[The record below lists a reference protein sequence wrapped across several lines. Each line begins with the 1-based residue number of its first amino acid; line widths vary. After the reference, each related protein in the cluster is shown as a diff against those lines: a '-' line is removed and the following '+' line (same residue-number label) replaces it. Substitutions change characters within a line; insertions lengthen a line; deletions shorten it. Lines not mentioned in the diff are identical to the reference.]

1 MHNYITYNTCT
12 YILLKVEHWSTFN
25 SFYFKAGFC
34 HHDGLKFLECNLFMQ
49 HCKQHDVST
58 CLLFDHPIASCCN
71 MLQIAHDVA
80 ISLTL
85 VKLLVQHY
93 VILFT
98 TLCNTI
104 DKYMYIIDNT
114 TLAIYLYYLHMYT

>member
-1 MHNYITYNTCT
+1 MYDYITYNR
-12 YILLKVEHWSTFN
+12 YSLLKVEHWSTFN
-25 SFYFKAGFC
+25 SFYFKAGFS
-34 HHDGLKFLECNLFMQ
+34 HGLKFLECNLFMQ

-98 TLCNTI
+98 TLCNTLI
-104 DKYMYIIDNT
+104 NTCTSLII
-114 TLAIYLYYLHMYT
+114 LI